1 MLLRDLQQLLGG
13 LYGTEPAADVCDYLI
28 TDAGVVRAL
37 ARHHGHRDVDEKLL
51 IRQDGDV
58 LDLGLFLDEAVLER
72 LRDADPRETLGEH
85 NLADFWTVL
94 EGISHFH
101 YMAWQAARD
110 QCVTLLEL
118 EMQAE
123 VDKYL
128 GTRVLLEQQG
138 GGRLKSSLLHWLF
151 ERPVFDAGLDA
162 EEAERYRAA
171 SHLAGRYCHHLE
183 SRYPAGRP
191 APEML
196 AELRAFYRW
205 PQPAKVSHIHR
216 VGFSRMIL

>member
-1 MLLRDLQQLLGG
+1 MLLRDLQQLLGR
-13 LYGTEPAADVCDYLI
+13 LYGADLAADVCDYLI

-37 ARHHGHRDVDEKLL
+37 PCHHGYRDIDEKLL
-51 IRQDGDV
+51 IHQDGDV

-72 LRDADPRETLGEH
+72 LREADPREALGLH

-101 YMAWQAARD
+101 YVAWQAARD

-138 GGRLKSSLLHWLF
+138 HSQLEGALLHWLF
-151 ERPVFDAGLDA
+151 ERPFLDARLGA
-162 EEAERYRAA
+162 EEAERYRDA

-191 APEML
+191 APAML

-205 PQPAKVSHIHR
+205 PQPVKVSHIHR
-216 VGFSRMIL
+216 VGFSRLIL